1 MSSSRTVNDD
11 FSPVSEL
18 SVLKK
23 LCSVNPAKAQGPDS
37 IPGWLLKENA
47 DLLTPTPTHHGYLE
61 YLLLRRLAA
70 LILER
75 SRYHPCPQTKTYP
88 RHQQAPLPHFPYAYL
103 VQDCRGLCCS
113 WQITIFQTTSYAWLL
128 TFYWIGD
135 RELKWPRIASPS
147 AITGLYIPAGVPQGT
162 KLGLWLFSIMINDL
176 NAGEADM
183 WKCVDDTTIY
193 EVIDKGQESCLQ
205 QMVDDLAIQA
215 RDDRFQLYMK
225 GNAKSSGWAS

>member
-18 SVLKK
+18 SVRKK

-47 DLLTPTPTHHGYLE
+47 DLLTPTPTPTHHGYHE
-61 YLLLRRLAA
+61 YLLLGRLGA

-103 VQDCRGLCCS
+103 VQDCRGSCCS

-135 RELKWPRIASPS
+135 R
-147 AITGLYIPAGVPQGT
+147 V
-162 KLGLWLFSIMINDL
+162 KLAQDCFS
-176 NAGEADM
+176 E
-183 WKCVDDTTIY
+183 CRYRTVHC
-193 EVIDKGQESCLQ
+193 SRC
-205 QMVDDLAIQA
+205 
-215 RDDRFQLYMK
+215 
-225 GNAKSSGWAS
+225 SSGDKVRAVALFNND